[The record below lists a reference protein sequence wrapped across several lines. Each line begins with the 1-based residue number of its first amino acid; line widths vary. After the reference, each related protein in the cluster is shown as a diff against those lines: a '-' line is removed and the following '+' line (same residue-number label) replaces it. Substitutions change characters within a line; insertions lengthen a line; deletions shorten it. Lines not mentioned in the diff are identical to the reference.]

1 MCNKHKFQK
10 IEKCCKSRIDKFTNR
25 ANICDVN
32 ITGQLFLSIAIMK
45 ETAVIVKGYRLT
57 WRFNHENKESCVLYP
72 PSIILKWSKE

>member
-1 MCNKHKFQK
+1 MKKCFKFG
-10 IEKCCKSRIDKFTNR
+10 IGKFTNH
-25 ANICDVN
+25 ANICDLN
-32 ITGQLFLSIAIMK
+32 IAGQLFLPLAIME